1 MITSINEFRN
11 ILEKKNK
18 SKLSKAA
25 KKFISDKIE
34 FLIGKEGK
42 PRKQAV
48 AMAYSY
54 AEREGLIKEDVQTD
68 AAKFNIDVKPGEFD
82 GKPINI
88 WTMNIANDMK
98 FGNWESAMRW
108 LIDLWQ
114 SNEDLYYFF
123 RGELSTSDELVI
135 GDQIFAGID
144 VQDHMKLV
152 SESVVNESGSAGV
165 GDYQIVSPI
174 TSVKNKSGV
183 LFNIGDMVRI
193 INYHPEY
200 VPIIKFELGAKGNL
214 MAWLDKYDLQ
224 QNINE
229 LEHEPK
235 A

>member
-108 LIDLWQ
+108 LVDLWK
-114 SNEDLYYFF
+114 SDEDLYYFF

-152 SESVVNESGSAGV
+152 SESIVNESGSTKAG
-165 GDYQIVSPI
+165 DFEILTPI
-174 TSVKNKSGV
+174 TSVKNKEGEVFSV
-183 LFNIGDMVRI
+183 GDMVRI
-193 INYHPEY
+193 KNYVPEY
-200 VPIIKFELGAKGNL
+200 VPIVKLEVGIAGHL
-214 MAWLDKYDLQ
+214 MVWLDTYDLQ
-224 QNINE
+224 QDVNE
-229 LEHEPK
+229 LEHEPT